1 MIDENKTFLPDLYN
15 INNSILEKRDIMI
28 ALYSQYRAYYDQ
40 FKLVNKTTKKNIIEC
55 LYYLID
61 YLCPIGI
68 KDGWID
74 KIQEPIDY
82 EEVKRIINDHFMN
95 SKEWNNR
102 EIKQVYDF
110 LIEASMMSGLVD
122 PGKININK
130 NIVKS
135 RTTKKIIEKG
145 TKTKEEDENKYII

>member
-1 MIDENKTFLPDLYN
+1 MIITIKYPC
-15 INNSILEKRDIMI
+15 K
-28 ALYSQYRAYYDQ
+28 YRLSFAQNYV
-40 FKLVNKTTKKNIIEC
+40 FS
-55 LYYLID
+55 
-61 YLCPIGI
+61 G
-68 KDGWID
+68 D
-74 KIQEPIDY
+74 KC
-82 EEVKRIINDHFMN
+82 FN
-95 SKEWNNR
+95 SKTNR